1 MSGTDI
7 GIQVF
12 KVLSPVLVAVVT
24 WVAAKLAQ
32 LLDARVKN
40 EYLRGVL
47 VRLDDAVVSVVRE
60 VNQVTVEAIKSASVD
75 GRLPAGARESIKNAA
90 LNAVK
95 SHLGTQGLEDLGRI
109 LGLDSPAVDRLI
121 GTRIEATVHSLK
133 AQTNH
138 VSNTSSAGVEVPG
151 NAGPFPK

>member
-1 MSGTDI
+1 M
-7 GIQVF
+7 
-12 KVLSPVLVAVVT
+12 
-24 WVAAKLAQ
+24 
-32 LLDARVKN
+32 
-40 EYLRGVL
+40 
-47 VRLDDAVVSVVRE
+47 SVVRE

-75 GRLPAGARESIKNAA
+75 GRLPPGARETIKSAA

-95 SHLGTQGLEDLGRI
+95 SHLGAQGISELGRV

-133 AQTNH
+133 AQTNN

-151 NAGPFPK
+151 DAGPFPK